1 MGSNL
6 RELLLKMNHDEKES
20 VIIDT
25 GNWHFDLVVYNKLQN
40 NKGELNEDD
49 EFKFK
54 TRRYNEVMNDSKY
67 TLCPSGSGPNS
78 IRLWEALAVGSIPIV
93 LSDNLDLPNHELMY
107 DSILKI
113 RESDL
118 YNIERILRNIPK
130 EVIHYCDG
138 TYYIGNTGGV
148 ARYDYQI
155 SQLFP

>member
-1 MGSNL
+1 
-6 RELLLKMNHDEKES
+6 
-20 VIIDT
+20 
-25 GNWHFDLVVYNKLQN
+25 
-40 NKGELNEDD
+40 
-49 EFKFK
+49 
-54 TRRYNEVMNDSKY
+54 MNDSKY

-130 EVIHYCDG
+130 EEEEKEEKELYKSI
-138 TYYIGNTGGV
+138 
-148 ARYDYQI
+148 
-155 SQLFP
+155 